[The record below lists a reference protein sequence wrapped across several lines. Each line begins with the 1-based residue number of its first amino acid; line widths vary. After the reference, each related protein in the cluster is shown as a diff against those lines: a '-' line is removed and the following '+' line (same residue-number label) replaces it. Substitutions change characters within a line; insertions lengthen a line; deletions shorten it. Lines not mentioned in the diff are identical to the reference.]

1 MKDNELQF
9 DRSCHVLY
17 SKPCK
22 KEILAKIALHYPAAE
37 REAVWEQVQRQY
49 VDFLTDWRT
58 DLGGKKNFHNGAGGT
73 YDCIAILSYYVACRA
88 VTSFREIE
96 AMEENLILPAFRRLK
111 FVDCN
116 KPFFKKLMYKAFTR
130 AKSLCDQWRDYEM
143 AVSPFDK
150 DKPIYYEFTACPA
163 AEFAIKHGLTDN
175 DLRERLQM
183 RLHHLRRQGPLSA
196 RPPRIPRRGGL
207 PAEPVS
213 SRPERSG
220 RLRLCFG
227 GESGIM
233 KLIRIWNDTNFQLAR
248 AYMTIEIKETL
259 TGSILD
265 IGGGGEA
272 VIGQIYKDRVT
283 AIDNC
288 EEELEEAPDC
298 CSKQLMDATELLFPD
313 DSFDNVTFFYTLM
326 YMTTEEQQK
335 SIREAARV
343 LKAGKWMHI
352 WDCDIRSA
360 YPEPFV
366 IDLDIKSGTLKIHT
380 AYGIVKRDA
389 QSSDSIV
396 HLLENAGLRIE
407 SLQEKDGQFHIQC
420 RKDKINSG

>member
-1 MKDNELQF
+1 M
-9 DRSCHVLY
+9 S
-17 SKPCK
+17 
-22 KEILAKIALHYPAAE
+22 
-37 REAVWEQVQRQY
+37 
-49 VDFLTDWRT
+49 
-58 DLGGKKNFHNGAGGT
+58 G
-73 YDCIAILSYYVACRA
+73 
-88 VTSFREIE
+88 
-96 AMEENLILPAFRRLK
+96 
-111 FVDCN
+111 
-116 KPFFKKLMYKAFTR
+116 
-130 AKSLCDQWRDYEM
+130 
-143 AVSPFDK
+143 
-150 DKPIYYEFTACPA
+150 
-163 AEFAIKHGLTDN
+163 
-175 DLRERLQM
+175 
-183 RLHHLRRQGPLSA
+183 
-196 RPPRIPRRGGL
+196 RPGC
-207 PAEPVS
+207 
-213 SRPERSG
+213 SG

-366 IDLDIKSGTLKIHT
+366 VDLDVKSGTLKIHT

-420 RKDKINSG
+420 RKG